1 LASEIIRLRRLL
13 GLSPE
18 ELSELSGASS
28 STIKKIESGEIKD
41 PRFETVCKI
50 FEALGVSIKEAVLG
64 EGRPAAFAEERL
76 HHLYGT
82 MHRESRELLEEVLA
96 DRAGRSYLLEQAR
109 FWLGRKK
116 G

>member
-1 LASEIIRLRRLL
+1 MASEIIRLRKLKKWY
-13 GLSPE
+13 PE
-18 ELSELSGASS
+18 DLAKRSGVSS

-41 PRFETVCKI
+41 PRFDTVCKI

-76 HHLYGT
+76 HHLYGA
-82 MHRESRELLEEVLA
+82 MHRESREGLEEVLD

-109 FWLGRKK
+109 FWLSRKK